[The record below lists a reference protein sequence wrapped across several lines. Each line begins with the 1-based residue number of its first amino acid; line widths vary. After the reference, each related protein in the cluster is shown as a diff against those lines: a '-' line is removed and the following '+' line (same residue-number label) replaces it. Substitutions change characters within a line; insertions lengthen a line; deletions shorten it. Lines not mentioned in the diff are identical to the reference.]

1 MRQYN
6 DGHYARI
13 TKTEARRRF
22 DSGEAIAIC
31 ASNLRPG
38 AFWYPECT
46 IKKRGAHDLFENK
59 VNAFEFYN
67 CINSETGRKAAFY
80 KIIGGAENE

>member
-38 AFWYPECT
+38 A
-46 IKKRGAHDLFENK
+46 HDLFENK

-80 KIIGGAENE
+80 KIIGEATQ

>member
-1 MRQYN
+1 MRKYN
-6 DGHYARI
+6 DGRYARI

-22 DSGEAIAIC
+22 DSGEAIALC

-38 AFWYPECT
+38 APWNPEV
-46 IKKRGAHDLFENK
+46 IVKRGGFYEHFDNK
-59 VNAFEFYN
+59 VNCFEFYN

-80 KIIGGAENE
+80 KIIGGAEK